1 MQLSKKQKGILY
13 SSCFIIL
20 ALVITFGA
28 AKTFMILPITKPNL
42 RFGKCGNTG

>member
-20 ALVITFGA
+20 ALVITFWS
-28 AKTFMILPITKPNL
+28 
-42 RFGKCGNTG
+42 GKNFYDFAHYET